1 MCGMFVSVCIC
12 INVLGKKKNKS
23 VFVSIHIYNSE
34 MAHVL
39 LPRIPTAKPCIFFHI
54 SELSLEVNAI
64 ESKGVASFSRSS
76 ST

>member
-1 MCGMFVSVCIC
+1 MYKV
-12 INVLGKKKNKS
+12 KKKKS
-23 VFVSIHIYNSE
+23 LFVSIHIYNCE

-39 LPRIPTAKPCIFFHI
+39 LSRVPAAKPCNFFHI